1 MKGVKTTTYKGR
13 IEGTGGLG
21 LERKDFRNIANDL
34 KKNGC
39 FGLGKGTDTDR
50 IGVGENVR
58 KWRIS

>member
-34 KKNGC
+34 KKSGC
-39 FGLGKGTDTDR
+39 FGSGKGTDTDR
-50 IGVGENVR
+50 IQC
-58 KWRIS
+58 W